1 MTDYVI
7 AAADEISRLSLGQA
21 QPPPSPPS
29 PPVIGT
35 AGIITRDI
43 TDKFSNAVQ
52 ALEPGEVVK
61 DDHFTLFDAVPAL
74 EIMDRKMDSG
84 CVQPGEEVDVLYD
97 VSRPLQPE
105 QVLGIMDQLICHE
118 MSWHV
123 GYPLSQTIF
132 TSVYV
137 EALLM
142 IEPKCTKQAHFVR
155 DQDTEAADNQPMLQV
170 LRAYILGML
179 KACGYVNERIKAE
192 HFYEEE
198 DFVPNTYNRTLLTNL
213 PTKDVQDVLSDAVE
227 LVLSLKGSSVPDDT
241 ADALVGRLDLRRIFL
256 KATESPQYMKE
267 PAKAKIPW
275 DEALQILP
283 RIATTH
289 ALGKA
294 VDDAFSMKL
303 QRKLASTMPPRPI
316 VQLKF
321 DDAFGHLT
329 RLFRDGSEVISVLD
343 YTDSQCLQT
352 FVQMFQ
358 SKKPQPMVYIRTLLQ
373 TFLFNAMEIL
383 GSMSFRQLIDDD
395 FSIITLPAHPFLDRD
410 NDEIEAP
417 QDARV
422 VMSQQ
427 MELFRQRAAQ
437 PFLDIFRTACQNR
450 CRVRRT
456 LCHLIRDWETLQ
468 VDAEDI
474 DHLLQIATKEQPMM
488 HPSSPGSDPIET
500 YSLPLSSWT
509 YLYKLRQMEA
519 IVQLGFE
526 LQIYQVDE
534 MAGMY
539 WYLNYLAKLRLQ
551 HVERIETFI
560 ARQATHNPRP
570 RPRPHPQ
577 PPSHSDNHAR
587 MRSSTAEQQLQRSL
601 AYTRLSLLDAAATW
615 ELSDAL
621 CCLYVVL
628 QRHNLIQAP
637 PRPYSNDQLRYDL
650 RMKPFSLIG
659 LPPLPTFEDFTH
671 GTKQPDSSTAELL
684 QYADRAVASAKRGFE
699 ALSKLSAEDSF
710 SVGSHERWIGS
721 AKNALKSCIATGVAV
736 STLQNTLRKT
746 QKDEDEDEA
755 AAADAALGS
764 LAAEIPTPEKAYH
777 EWWIVPRIVPVS
789 KTTKK

>member
-1 MTDYVI
+1 MADYGI
-7 AAADEISRLSLGQA
+7 SAADEISRLSLGHG
-21 QPPPSPPS
+21 QPAPSSRP
-29 PPVIGT
+29 PPVIGS

-43 TDKFSNAVQ
+43 TEKFANAVQ
-52 ALEPGEVVK
+52 TLELGEVVK
-61 DDHFTLFDAVPAL
+61 DDYFTLLDSVAAL
-74 EIMDRKMDSG
+74 EIMDPKMDSG
-84 CVQPGEEVDVLYD
+84 CVQPGEELDVLYD
-97 VSRPLQPE
+97 VSRSLQPE
-105 QVLGIMDQLICHE
+105 EVLGIMDQLICHE

-142 IEPKCTKQAHFVR
+142 NEPTSTKQAHFVHH
-155 DQDTEAADNQPMLQV
+155 QDTEAAGDQPMLQV
-170 LRAYILGML
+170 LRAYILGMI
-179 KACGYVNERIKAE
+179 KACSYVNERIKAE

-213 PTKDVQDVLSDAVE
+213 PTKHVQDVLSDAVE
-227 LVLSLKGSSVPDDT
+227 LVLSLKGSSIPDDV
-241 ADALVGRLDLRRIFL
+241 ADALVSRLDLRSVFL
-256 KATESPQYMKE
+256 TATASPQSMKE
-267 PAKAKIPW
+267 PSIAKAPW
-275 DEALQILP
+275 DKALQILP
-283 RIATTH
+283 RISTTH
-289 ALGKA
+289 SLGTP

-316 VQLKF
+316 VQLEF
-321 DDAFGHLT
+321 DDAFGHLS
-329 RLFRDGSEVISVLD
+329 RLFSDGSEVIGVLD

-383 GSMSFRQLIDDD
+383 GSMSFRQLIDDNL
-395 FSIITLPAHPFLDRD
+395 SIITLPAHPLLDRD
-410 NDEIEAP
+410 NDEIEAT
-417 QDARV
+417 QDSRFE
-422 VMSQQ
+422 MSQQ

-456 LCHLIRDWETLQ
+456 LCHLIRDWEALQ
-468 VDAEDI
+468 VDAEDL
-474 DHLLQIATKEQPMM
+474 DQFLQIVTKEQPVLQ
-488 HPSSPGSDPIET
+488 PSSSESQPIET
-500 YSLPLSSWT
+500 FSLPLSSWT

-539 WYLNYLAKLRLQ
+539 WYLNYLAKIRLQ
-551 HVERIETFI
+551 HAERIKTFI
-560 ARQATHNPRP
+560 VRQATH
-570 RPRPHPQ
+570 PHSQ
-577 PPSHSDNHAR
+577 PSMH
-587 MRSSTAEQQLQRSL
+587 SSTAEQQLQRSL
-601 AYTRLSLLDAAATW
+601 AFTRLSLLDAATTW

-621 CCLYVVL
+621 CCLYAVL
-628 QRHNLIQAP
+628 QRHNLIQGP

-650 RMKPFSLIG
+650 RMKPFSPIG
-659 LPPLPTFEDFTH
+659 LPTLPTFEDYMH
-671 GTKQPDSSTAELL
+671 GTKQPGSSTAELL
-684 QYADRAVASAKRGFE
+684 ECADRAVTSAKRGFE

-710 SVGSHERWIGS
+710 SVGSYGRWIGS
-721 AKNALKSCIATGVAV
+721 AKGALKSCIATGVAV
-736 STLQNTLRKT
+736 STLQKTLRKMGAA
-746 QKDEDEDEA
+746 EEEDEA
-755 AAADAALGS
+755 AAATALAV
-764 LAAEIPTPEKAYH
+764 LTAEIPTPEKAYH

-789 KTTKK
+789 NTSRDCRKEG